1 MHATCLGKD
10 HVRDESSL
18 PKIKLKKS
26 EKGND
31 VMVFIQ
37 QLRPPILALAIATV
51 TSAALI
57 GTTAA
62 MAEELRIGTQLK
74 LMTLDPHYADLNE
87 NNALL
92 AHIYERLVRQDE
104 QLNPQPAL
112 AVSWKRLSP
121 TRWEFKLRDG
131 VRFHD
136 GSAFSAKDVIYSIER
151 VRDFLRPP
159 SGGFQAY
166 TKPIKSVTAPDP
178 MTVVVETNGDAP
190 TLPLQMTALFIL
202 PHKANGFATTEDLN
216 SGMQPNG
223 TGPYR
228 FKGWQSGER
237 LTLSSNQDYWGGA
250 PAWSDVTVRVIE
262 SPAARVAALSTGDV
276 DVADFIPARD
286 VEGLKQRNIKID
298 SASASRS
305 NFLQFDIASDQPP
318 SVTDKGGKP
327 INNPFRDK
335 RVRQALTIATDRSF
349 ITERILSGY
358 GTAAAQL
365 FPPDLAGTSD
375 KLKVTPP
382 DYAGAKALLAEAG
395 YPDGF
400 NVVLAGPGGRYPG
413 DAESLQSIAQ
423 NWARIGVTVQPV
435 VSPFSVFLTKRSN
448 GEYPVW
454 YGGCSGEAVT
464 LCLDGVLA
472 SPDTAQG
479 TGSLNYGRYENK
491 AFDEMLAKAKTME
504 EGAGRGEALA
514 RATEFVMADY
524 PIIPLY
530 HYHLVVGHGS
540 KVGSYTVHPRGW
552 TTAMQAASRT
562 K

>member
-1 MHATCLGKD
+1 MG
-10 HVRDESSL
+10 
-18 PKIKLKKS
+18 
-26 EKGND
+26 
-31 VMVFIQ
+31 FIHE
-37 QLRPPILALAIATV
+37 LRPPLLALAIATAI
-51 TSAALI
+51 SSGII

-92 AHIYERLVRQDE
+92 AHVYERLVRQDE

-121 TRWEFKLRDG
+121 TQWEFKLRDG

-136 GSAFSAKDVIYSIER
+136 GSAFSAQDVIYTIER
-151 VRDFLRPP
+151 VRDVLKPP
-159 SGGFQAY
+159 SGGFETY

-178 MTVVVETNGDAP
+178 MTVVIETNGEAP

-202 PHKANGFATTEDLN
+202 PHKANGFATTEELN
-216 SGMQPNG
+216 AGTQPNG

-237 LTLSSNQDYWGGA
+237 LTLSSNPDYWGGA

-276 DVADFIPARD
+276 DLADFIPARD

-298 SASASRS
+298 STSASRS
-305 NFLQFDIASDQPP
+305 NFLQFDIASDRPP
-318 SVTDKGGKP
+318 SVTDKAGKP
-327 INNPFRDK
+327 IDNPFRDK
-335 RVRQALTIATDRSF
+335 RVRQALTMATDRSF
-349 ITERILSGY
+349 ISERILSGY

-365 FPPDLAGTSD
+365 FPPGLAGTSD
-375 KLKVTPP
+375 RLKVTPP
-382 DYAGAKALLAEAG
+382 DYAAAKALLTEAG

-400 NVVLAGPGGRYPG
+400 NVALAGPGGRYPG

-423 NWARIGVTVQPV
+423 NWARVGVTVQPV

-472 SPDTAQG
+472 FPDTEKG

-491 AFDEMLAKAKTME
+491 TFDEMLAKAKAME
-504 EGAGRGEALA
+504 EGPGRGEALA

-530 HYHLVVGHGS
+530 HYHLIVGHGS
-540 KVGSYTVHPRGW
+540 KVGSYKVHPRGW
-552 TTAMQAASRT
+552 TTAMQAAPRT